1 MNKYDNK
8 MMESLKQASMLIEN
22 LTTVTDG
29 ILDTSL
35 EISNEISSLKNR
47 LNEVELNYEQTCSK
61 KTPLVTPVL
70 CVQTPYPRKTNMFK
84 RAFNGIRRYF
94 AHS

>member
-22 LTTVTDG
+22 LTKVTDG

-35 EISNEISSLKNR
+35 KLSNEISSLKNR
-47 LNEVELNYEQTCSK
+47 LNEVEL
-61 KTPLVTPVL
+61 
-70 CVQTPYPRKTNMFK
+70 
-84 RAFNGIRRYF
+84 I
-94 AHS
+94 